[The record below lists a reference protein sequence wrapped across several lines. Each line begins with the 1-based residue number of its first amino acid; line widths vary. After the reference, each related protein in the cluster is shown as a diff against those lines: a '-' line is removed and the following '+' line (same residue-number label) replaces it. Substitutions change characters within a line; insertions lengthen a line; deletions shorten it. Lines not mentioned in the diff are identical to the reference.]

1 MQQLFEWITQMNL
14 SMIEILLVIICL
26 GIIHP
31 IISQPMHTLGV
42 TLTIYY
48 FGLIQGVILLFIANL
63 IGITFYYFIVN
74 GLNHKIHLENYPQLK
89 PAFQWLSRTP
99 GYKHSIAVGLPLV
112 PTYFIKLALPISDKR
127 FIDYFLIMA
136 GSYVILFSFNISF
149 YYGILVIFFTGN
161 LTIVTFIV
169 FVIFIIFLYTI
180 NIVRSKWMKH
190 QIKS

>member
-1 MQQLFEWITQMNL
+1 MQQLFDWITQMNL
-14 SMIEILLVIICL
+14 SFIEISAVILIL

-31 IISQPMHTLGV
+31 IISQPMHTLSV

-48 FGLIQGVILLFIANL
+48 FGPIQGIILLFMANL
-63 IGITFYYFIVN
+63 IGIILYYFIVN
-74 GLNHKIHLENYPQLK
+74 GLNNKIHLENHPKLK
-89 PAFQWLSRTP
+89 PAFNWLTRTR

-127 FIDYFLIMA
+127 FIDYFFIMT
-136 GSYVILFSFNISF
+136 GSYIILFSFNISF
-149 YYGILVIFFTGN
+149 YYGILVIFFTGE

-169 FVIFIIFLYTI
+169 FVVFIIFLYTI
-180 NIVRSKWMKH
+180 NIVRSKWMQH